1 MKPLLSASRVV
12 EQEKA
17 KKAAIAAMETKI
29 AAEVSHLL
37 NQLITE
43 KTRSRARERT
53 TTCRI

>member
-17 KKAAIAAMETKI
+17 KKAAIAAMEAKI
-29 AAEVSHLL
+29 AAEVSQLL
-37 NQLITE
+37 NQLIIE

>member
-1 MKPLLSASRVV
+1 MKPLLSASRVA

-37 NQLITE
+37 AELILD
-43 KTRSRARERT
+43 KTRSRA
-53 TTCRI
+53 